1 MNVMRKT
8 QKINSEHIIP
18 PYLKSGDKVGVV
30 APARKIEFA
39 EVANGL
45 KTLENWGLKVETGK
59 NLFNACH
66 QYSGTDEERASDL
79 QKMLDD
85 NSIRAIFCARGGYG
99 TVRLI
104 DKLSFNKFLKAPK
117 WLVGFS
123 DITVL
128 HAHIN
133 RVLNVESLHAPMLI
147 NISSGD
153 TSKEALDN
161 LKNTLFGDH
170 LFYKVKSNPFN
181 KPGIASGKVV
191 GGNLSVLYS
200 LMGSRSEIATDGK
213 ILFIED
219 LDEYLYHIDRM
230 LMCFKRAGKLNNL
243 AGLVVG
249 GMTKMNDNA
258 VPFGKNPCEIIAE
271 TVAGF
276 NYPVCF
282 GFPAGHISNNQPLI
296 MGREACLKV
305 SNNVVLDFGSK

>member
-1 MNVMRKT
+1 MNVMINKP
-8 QKINSEHIIP
+8 KIESVHIIP
-18 PYLKSGDKVGVV
+18 PFLKPGDRVGVV
-30 APARKIEFA
+30 APARKIVFTEI
-39 EVANGL
+39 ANGL

-59 NLFNACH
+59 NLFNTCH
-66 QYSGTDEERASDL
+66 QYSGTDDERTSDL
-79 QKMLDD
+79 QTMLDD
-85 NSIRAIFCARGGYG
+85 KSIRAIFCARGGYG
-99 TVRLI
+99 TVRVI
-104 DKLSFNKFLKAPK
+104 DKLSFSKFLKEPK

-123 DITVL
+123 DITAL

-133 RVLNVESLHAPMLI
+133 HVLNVESLHAPMLI

-153 TSKEALDN
+153 ISKEALDN
-161 LKNTLFGDH
+161 LKNTLFGEH

-181 KPGIASGKVV
+181 KPGIVSGKVV

-230 LMCFKRAGKLNNL
+230 IMCFKRAGKLKNL
-243 AGLVVG
+243 AGLIVG
-249 GMTKMNDNA
+249 GMTKMNDNT
-258 VPFGKNPCEIIAE
+258 VPFGKNPNEIIAE
-271 TVAGF
+271 NVAGF

-305 SNNVVLDFGSK
+305 SNNVVLDFGS